1 MRNGISRL
9 TMCWLFG
16 AGLFSGLV
24 RGQANL
30 LQDGGMENWSSDTD
44 LACWVKE
51 ANILAREASVR
62 HGGDASAKLTRKSSN
77 TGFYQDAAVSP
88 GNVYTFKAWLY
99 NASDTVKAGLL
110 ISWYT
115 AGNSPAGYDGPVK
128 ANTTGEW
135 QHVVLTAEA
144 PDSAA
149 AARCRI
155 RIYDKKGGPCYADD
169 AEFSADT
176 PLSVG
181 VQGCYAVREGA
192 VVAVHWSTQSELGT
206 AGFMVLRSEREEG
219 PYEAAA
225 TALIPGQGN
234 SSSVRNYLFRD
245 YSAEPGRTYW
255 YQIEEL
261 ETGGKRKTVGT
272 ACVRPPEEAVFPNS
286 SGLECGYP
294 NPFNPRATLRFSLS
308 DEDAGE
314 GVSLGVYTLLGGKIR
329 DLDCGAAAGPG
340 IHSAVWDG
348 KDDAGREAAG
358 GIYLL
363 VLKNRDG
370 VLDSR
375 KITKYK

>member
-1 MRNGISRL
+1 MRNGISGLMMRRL
-9 TMCWLFG
+9 FS
-16 AGLFSGLV
+16 AGLFCGLLQ
-24 RGQANL
+24 GQVNL
-30 LQDGGMENWSSDTD
+30 LQDGGMENWSSDID

-51 ANILAREASVR
+51 ANVLARETSVR
-62 HGGDASAKLTRKSSN
+62 HGGNSSAKLTRKSSN

-88 GNVYTFKAWLY
+88 GSVYTFKAWLF

-128 ANTTGEW
+128 AGTAGEW
-135 QHVVLTAEA
+135 QQAVLTAEA

-149 AARCRI
+149 TARCRI

-169 AEFSADT
+169 AEFNADT

-192 VVAVHWSTQSELGT
+192 VVALHWSTQSETGT

-234 SSSVRNYLFRD
+234 SSSGRNYLFRD
-245 YSAEPGRTYW
+245 YNAEPDRTYW

-261 ETGGKRKTVGT
+261 ETGGKRRTVGT
-272 ACVRPPEEAVFPNS
+272 ACVRPPEGAVFPGS
-286 SGLECGYP
+286 SALECGYP

-308 DEDAGE
+308 GGDADE
-314 GVSLGVYTLLGGKIR
+314 GVSLGVYSLLGGKIR

-340 IHSAVWDG
+340 IHSVEWDG
-348 KDDAGREAAG
+348 RDHGGRDAEA
-358 GIYLL
+358 GIYFL
-363 VLKNRDG
+363 VLRNKNG
-370 VLDSR
+370 ILASR
-375 KITKYK
+375 RIVKIK